1 MIDITIDEHILK
13 EVVGLDRLNKEDIKK
28 VDILYSE
35 IKGRTE
41 QIRALLLHIHN
52 EVTVKEKE
60 KINEFR

>member
-60 KINEFR
+60 KTK

>member
-60 KINEFR
+60 IPT

>member
-1 MIDITIDEHILK
+1 MIEITIDEHILK
-13 EVVGLDRLNKEDIKK
+13 EVVALDRLNKEDIKK
-28 VDILYSE
+28 VDILYND

-60 KINEFR
+60 KTK